1 MACIAL
7 QNLSKSYDQI
17 DAVKCIN
24 LEIDHNEFIVL
35 VGPSGC
41 GKSTTLRMIAG
52 LEDPSEGD
60 ILIDDKWVNNVPSKD
75 RNIAMVFQNYGL
87 YPQKSVYDNI
97 AFSLMLKK
105 LPKAEIDRKVKEAA
119 DILGISDL
127 LDRRPKQL
135 SGGERQRVAMGR
147 SIVRNPQVFLFDEP
161 LSNLDAK
168 MRTQMRTEI
177 KKMHQRVETTII
189 FVTHD
194 QVEAMTLADRIVVMN
209 NGKIEQVGTPQEL
222 YDNPKTLFVAGFIGT
237 PAMNF
242 TTGKIVETN
251 DVLSI
256 QLGNQMS
263 LALPKERYDR
273 YQKYLGGTLTFGI
286 RPEHVTE
293 KRRHI
298 NATQV
303 DFDAT
308 VQAVEPM
315 GMDTLVYMDMDGIE
329 MNARTEPKAV
339 LGVGESMSF
348 TINMSHMHLLD
359 PKTELIV

>member
-1 MACIAL
+1 
-7 QNLSKSYDQI
+7 
-17 DAVKCIN
+17 
-24 LEIDHNEFIVL
+24 
-35 VGPSGC
+35 
-41 GKSTTLRMIAG
+41 MIAG

-60 ILIDDKWVNNVPSKD
+60 ILINDKWVNNVPSKD
-75 RNIAMVFQNYGL
+75 YDVAMVFQNYGL

-119 DILGISDL
+119 EILGISDL

-147 SIVRNPQVFLFDEP
+147 SIVRNPEVFLFDEP

-168 MRTQMRTEI
+168 MRAQMRLEI
-177 KKMHQRVETTII
+177 KKMHQRIQTTVI

-222 YDNPKTLFVAGFIGT
+222 YDNPQTLFVAGFIGS

-242 TTGKIVETN
+242 TTVKVVEHN

-256 QLGNQMS
+256 QLGNEMS
-263 LALPKERYDR
+263 LALPKERSER
-273 YQKYLGGTLTFGI
+273 YLKYLGSTLTFGI

-293 KRRHI
+293 KRSHT
-298 NATQV
+298 NSTQL

-308 VQAVEPM
+308 VQAAEPM
-315 GMDTLVYMDMDGIE
+315 GMDTLVYMDLDGIE
-329 MNARTEPKAV
+329 MNARTEPRAV
-339 LGVGESMSF
+339 LEVGKSMSF
-348 TINMSHMHLLD
+348 TIDMGHMHLLD
-359 PKTELIV
+359 PKTGLII

>member
-41 GKSTTLRMIAG
+41 GKSTTLRMIARF
-52 LEDPSEGD
+52 STGD
-60 ILIDDKWVNNVPSKD
+60 ILIDDNFITTTVKRPQYRHGFSELC
-75 RNIAMVFQNYGL
+75 L

-222 YDNPKTLFVAGFIGT
+222 YHNPKTKFVAGFIGT

-242 TTGKIVETN
+242 TTGKIVEIN

-273 YQKYLGGTLTFGI
+273 YKKYLGGTLTFGI

>member
-1 MACIAL
+1 MARVAL

-17 DAVKCIN
+17 DVVQGIN

-60 ILIDDKWVNNVPSKD
+60 ILINDKWVNNVPSKD
-75 RNIAMVFQNYGL
+75 RDVAMVFQNYGL

-97 AFSLMLKK
+97 AFSLMLKR

-119 DILGISDL
+119 EILGISDL

-147 SIVRNPQVFLFDEP
+147 SIVRNPEVFLFDEP

-168 MRTQMRTEI
+168 MRAQMRLEI
-177 KKMHQRVETTII
+177 KKMHQRIQTTVI

-209 NGKIEQVGTPQEL
+209 NGKFEQVGTPQEL
-222 YDNPKTLFVAGFIGT
+222 YDNPQTLFVAGFIGS

-242 TTGKIVETN
+242 TTGKVVEHN

-256 QLGNQMS
+256 QLGNKMS
-263 LALPKERYDR
+263 LALPKERSER
-273 YQKYLGGTLTFGI
+273 YQKYLGSTLTFGI

-293 KRRHI
+293 KRSHT
-298 NATQV
+298 NSTQL

-308 VQAVEPM
+308 VQAAEPM
-315 GMDTLVYMDMDGIE
+315 GMDTLVYMDLDGIE
-329 MNARTEPKAV
+329 MNARTEPRAV
-339 LGVGESMSF
+339 LEVGKSMSF
-348 TINMSHMHLLD
+348 TIDMGHMHLLD
-359 PKTELIV
+359 PKMGLII